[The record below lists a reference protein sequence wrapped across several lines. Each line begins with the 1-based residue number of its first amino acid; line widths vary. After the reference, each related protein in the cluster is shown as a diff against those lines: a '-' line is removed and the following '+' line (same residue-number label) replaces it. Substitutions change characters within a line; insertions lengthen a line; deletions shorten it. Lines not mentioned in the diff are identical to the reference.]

1 MNTLGEVLK
10 NARKEKGLTQDQL
23 GEEIGVS
30 KHTIAKYEQN
40 QREPSLDIITKL
52 INFLDLDFWDLPIG
66 DNLQLDPVPYK
77 EGEEFGNKIY
87 EQVNKDRHVEN
98 FLRNSSVEIIFHQLF
113 YYSSSFGVKK
123 GIRGVILEE
132 EDRIKERLGEKYNPL
147 DFHTIF
153 EKFKFNFHKDLERAI
168 LNTIDIKLKNAKE
181 DVKKYTSII
190 LKDILGSYKDYDEYL
205 ELLIGYKDFQ
215 DVSGIRTKL
224 TATINMIKRG
234 MDTKLI
240 SDILGEEEEFVLRI
254 RKILIKNK
262 NIVK

>member
-10 NARKEKGLTQDQL
+10 NARKKKGLTQDQL

-123 GIRGVILEE
+123 GIKGVILAEE
-132 EDRIKERLGEKYNPL
+132 ERIKGVLGEKYNPL
-147 DFHTIF
+147 DFHRVF
-153 EKFKFNFHKDLERAI
+153 EKFRVDFHKNLERAI
-168 LNTIDIKLKNAKE
+168 LNTIDINLKNAEE
-181 DVKKYTSII
+181 DIKKYSDIV
-190 LKDILGSYKDYDEYL
+190 LKDIISNYKDYDDYL
-205 ELLIGYKDFQ
+205 ELLIGYKEFK

-224 TATINMIKRG
+224 TATINMLKRD
-234 MDTKLI
+234 MDIKLI
-240 SDILGEEEEFVLRI
+240 SNILEIEEELVIKIDKVLT
-254 RKILIKNK
+254 KNK
-262 NIVK
+262 KI